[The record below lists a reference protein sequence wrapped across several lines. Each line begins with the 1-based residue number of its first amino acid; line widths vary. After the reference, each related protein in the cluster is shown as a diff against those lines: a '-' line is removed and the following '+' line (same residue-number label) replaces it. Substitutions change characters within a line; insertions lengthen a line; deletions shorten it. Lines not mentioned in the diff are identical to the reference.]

1 MELLKNTNFDFI
13 SKHRS
18 GFVISAVVIV
28 IGLVFLV
35 IHQGPN
41 FGIDFR
47 GGVKIQAKFNRA
59 VTEAELQAKLTEIG
73 YERVKI
79 QIDASKNEAF
89 VSMGYR
95 PEFQQQLIDIPIMTD
110 PGDATAIGLQVS
122 RTAPKAHLLEIGE
135 SVQLIDG
142 SMQQRNEI
150 IARDDATE
158 NEAIQLTFARPFG
171 IDLSENATIQVQA
184 SVGRILTDVLLEGD
198 FQSPGG
204 WQALA
209 GGVNISE
216 VGPSVGRDLKLAALW
231 SVLGAIAIL
240 LLYISWRFEFRFA
253 IGAIAALVHDVVITL
268 GVFAVLS
275 KEINLPTVAAF
286 LTIIGY
292 SLNDTIV
299 VFDRIRENTQSLRG
313 TDYIT
318 VLNRSIN
325 QSLSRTVITSLT
337 TLFVVLVIFLITGSG
352 EEINTFA
359 LALIVGIL
367 VGTYSSVF
375 IASPILYL
383 WNQGQPQQ
391 A

>member
-13 SKHRS
+13 SKHRT
-18 GFVISAVVIV
+18 GFVFSAIVIV
-28 IGLVFLV
+28 VGLVFLA

-59 VTEAELQAKLTEIG
+59 VTEAELQAKLTEVG

-79 QIDASKNEAF
+79 QVDGSKNEAF
-89 VSMGYR
+89 ISMGHS
-95 PEFQQQLIDIPIMTD
+95 PEFQQQLINIPILGD
-110 PGDATAIGLQVS
+110 PGNATAMRLEVS
-122 RTAPKAHLLEIGE
+122 KTAPKAHLLEAGE
-135 SVQLIDG
+135 NVQLIEG
-142 SMQQRNEI
+142 SQQRRHTI
-150 IARDDATE
+150 SARETATDSD
-158 NEAIQLTFARPFG
+158 AIQLTFMEPFG
-171 IDLSENATIQVQA
+171 IDLSENATVQVQA
-184 SVGRILTDVLLEGD
+184 SVGRILSDILLEG
-198 FQSPGG
+198 GNG

-216 VGPSVGRDLKLAALW
+216 VGPSVGRDLKFAALW

-240 LLYISWRFEFRFA
+240 LIYISWRFEFRFA

-268 GVFAVLS
+268 GVFAMLS

-337 TLFVVLVIFLITGSG
+337 TLFVVLVIFIITGSG

-359 LALIVGIL
+359 LALILGIL

-383 WNQGQPQQ
+383 WNRGQQP

>member
-1 MELLKNTNFDFI
+1 MELLRNTNFDFI
-13 SKHRS
+13 SKHRT
-18 GFVISAVVIV
+18 GFIISAMVIL

-73 YERVKI
+73 YERVKV

-95 PEFQQQLIDIPIMTD
+95 PEFRQQLINIPIMTD

-150 IARDDATE
+150 IARDDTAE
-158 NEAIQLTFARPFG
+158 DGAIQLTFAKPFG

-253 IGAIAALVHDVVITL
+253 IGAIAALVHDVIITL

-383 WNQGQPQQ
+383 WNRGQPQQ

>member
-150 IARDDATE
+150 IARDDTAE
-158 NEAIQLTFARPFG
+158 DGAIQLTFAKPFG

-216 VGPSVGRDLKLAALW
+216 VGRVLDATLNWRHSGRCLARLLFCCCISLGDLS
-231 SVLGAIAIL
+231 SVLPSAQSPRLYTMSLLPWVSLPFCRRRLIYQLLPRSLQLLAI
-240 LLYISWRFEFRFA
+240 R
-253 IGAIAALVHDVVITL
+253 
-268 GVFAVLS
+268 
-275 KEINLPTVAAF
+275 
-286 LTIIGY
+286 LTIQSSYLTG
-292 SLNDTIV
+292 
-299 VFDRIRENTQSLRG
+299 FGKIRNL
-313 TDYIT
+313 YAA
-318 VLNRSIN
+318 
-325 QSLSRTVITSLT
+325 LT
-337 TLFVVLVIFLITGSG
+337 TLQF
-352 EEINTFA
+352 
-359 LALIVGIL
+359 
-367 VGTYSSVF
+367 
-375 IASPILYL
+375 
-383 WNQGQPQQ
+383 
-391 A
+391 

>member
-1 MELLKNTNFDFI
+1 M
-13 SKHRS
+13 
-18 GFVISAVVIV
+18 VIV

-383 WNQGQPQQ
+383 WNRGQPQQ